1 MTDDQAGPHVDGVR
15 LADTRLTNLRVAGA
29 ELWRV
34 RVRGAWIG
42 EVEIDGHIQGLT
54 INGVDVGPLVEA
66 ELDRRDPL
74 RATMRPTDVAGFG
87 AAWDTVERLWAE
99 TVDRARTLPP
109 ELLHESVDGE
119 WSFVQT
125 LRHLLFATDIW
136 VSRAILGDPTPW
148 HALSL
153 PFDEMEPDPRV
164 PRDRDARPP
173 LDEVLALRA
182 DRMATVRRV
191 IDGLTEDTLA
201 GTTTPVD
208 GPGYPPAN
216 SYPVA
221 KCLRGVL
228 NEEWQHRLYA
238 ERDLAALRA

>member
-1 MTDDQAGPHVDGVR
+1 MSTDQQGLRVDGATVSDVQ
-15 LADTRLTNLRVAGA
+15 LMNLRVAGA

-34 RVRGAWIG
+34 RMRGAWIG
-42 EVEIDGHIQGLT
+42 ECEIDGHIQGLT
-54 INGVDVGPLVEA
+54 VNGVDVGPLVEA

-74 RATMRPTDVAGFG
+74 RAMMRPDTAAGFR
-87 AAWDTVERLWAE
+87 AAWDVVEELWAGTVER
-99 TVDRARTLPP
+99 ARGLPP

-153 PFDEMEPDPRV
+153 PFDETDPDPRV
-164 PRDRDARPP
+164 PRDLDARPS

-182 DRMATVRRV
+182 ERVATVRRV
-191 IDGLTEDTLA
+191 IEDLTDETLDRM
-201 GTTTPVD
+201 TEPVD

-216 SYPVA
+216 SYPVR
-221 KCLRGVL
+221 KCLGTVL
-228 NEEWQHRLYA
+228 SEEYQHRLFA
-238 ERDLAALRA
+238 ERDLAALQA